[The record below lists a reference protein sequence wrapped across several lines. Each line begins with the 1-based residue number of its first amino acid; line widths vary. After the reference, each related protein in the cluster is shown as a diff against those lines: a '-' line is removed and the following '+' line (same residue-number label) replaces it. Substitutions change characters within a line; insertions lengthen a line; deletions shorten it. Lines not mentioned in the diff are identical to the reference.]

1 MISYII
7 HLLLSLHYSLINLKM
22 KKLKR
27 GLISRKKKRNK
38 IFEVLEKDMMNSNS
52 VENDSEN

>member
-1 MISYII
+1 
-7 HLLLSLHYSLINLKM
+7 M